1 MNNATPRISKP
12 IHTLSRREREDLA
25 DALHQRGAPV
35 PYHCQ
40 VVDADWQPT
49 APQFDLVVQA
59 HTNSAARHA
68 WERWAEEQG
77 AEGKMFLMMTYTPAT
92 IGRHREPE
100 RQERVEINLDMLLL
114 GDELDEFDHADRA
127 LGL

>member
-1 MNNATPRISKP
+1 MAYADPRISHP
-12 IHTLSRREREDLA
+12 PRPLTRREREDVA

-35 PYHCQ
+35 PYYCQ
-40 VVDADWQPT
+40 VVDADWQPI

-59 HTNSAARHA
+59 HTNSAAHHA

-77 AEGKMFLMMTYTPAT
+77 AEGKVFLKVTYTPAT
-92 IGRHREPE
+92 TGRHREPE
-100 RQERVEINLDMLLL
+100 RTHRVEINLDMLLL
-114 GDELDEFDHADRA
+114 GDELDEYDNADRA